1 MYLINS
7 FIADGAVLL
16 MFCFIMS
23 IRVKLYR
30 IILASLIAS
39 IVNCMLLIVN
49 NYIICQAI
57 NVFVTITMLLI
68 IMGKRLCKF
77 ECFIKSLVLFYFTGF
92 LLGGVLTCISGTDCA
107 LSEMIL
113 AAVSLMAVVYIVS
126 GERGIS
132 RYRHYNSEI
141 YEVILYR
148 NNNTFKGTGYYDS
161 GNGVREPISGALV
174 IVGNIKSMNS
184 FLTEGEKKY
193 ISIFPKLPPNWDG
206 ETYIRGIPYNSLGNC
221 KGLLPGIKIDSLVI
235 CNKHKNK
242 TYNNVYVGVS
252 LEELSIDER
261 YDFIL
266 HREMN

>member
-1 MYLINS
+1 
-7 FIADGAVLL
+7 
-16 MFCFIMS
+16 MFCFIMR
-23 IRVKLYR
+23 IRVKLYK
-30 IILASLIAS
+30 IILASFISSIA
-39 IVNCMLLIVN
+39 NCILLIVN

-68 IMGKRLCKF
+68 IMGKSMCKL

-92 LLGGVLTCISGTDCA
+92 MLGGVLTCISGTDCG
-107 LSEMIL
+107 LLEMIL
-113 AAVSLMAVVYIVS
+113 VAVSLMAVVYIVS

-132 RYRHYNSEI
+132 RYRQCNSEI

-148 NNNTFKGTGYYDS
+148 NNKIFQGTGYYDS
-161 GNGVREPISGALV
+161 GNGAREPISGAQV

-193 ISIFPKLPPNWDG
+193 ISIFPNLPSKWDG
-206 ETYIRGIPYNSLGNC
+206 ETYIRGIPYYSLGNR
-221 KGLLPGIKIDSLVI
+221 KGMLPGIKIDRLVV
-235 CNKHKNK
+235 CNKHNNK
-242 TYNNVYVGVS
+242 TYDNVYVGVTS
-252 LEELSIDER
+252 DELSMNER